1 MFDYE
6 DLDTDSIE
14 MNKYEIK
21 VEKENEAAKNSH
33 IFMNETVFLH
43 KLKLILV

>member
-14 MNKYEIK
+14 INKYEVK
-21 VEKENEAAKNSH
+21 VEKENDTAKKSL
-33 IFMNETVFLH
+33 IFMNETVFFT
-43 KLKLILV
+43 